1 MVTLVYLIKLPNG
14 WLRHIPRMV
23 VDWLVVS
30 STFHWLW
37 PKSCVGLP
45 WFAMVCL
52 KFDKLALKMT
62 GSCRYSS
69 CQQLPSEFGII
80 KQPDFLS
87 CDSHDTLDSWNHACI
102 MVASCRSWYI
112 MQLLC
117 GLFSSPGLLHLNTAC
132 PSFGGLEPRWRI
144 SELQP
149 VQSSS
154 YWIVTILSSGQPE
167 VSPLSSNIC
176 QQD

>member
-1 MVTLVYLIKLPNG
+1 LLIGGLFQVPFIG
-14 WLRHIPRMV
+14 YR
-23 VDWLVVS
+23 
-30 STFHWLW
+30 
-37 PKSCVGLP
+37 LP

-102 MVASCRSWYI
+102 MVVSWLYHVGHGTSCNCSVGCLVRRVYCTSTLPAPPLEGLSRDGEFRS
-112 MQLLC
+112 C
-117 GLFSSPGLLHLNTAC
+117 SRCRAAH
-132 PSFGGLEPRWRI
+132 
-144 SELQP
+144 
-149 VQSSS
+149 
-154 YWIVTILSSGQPE
+154 IVTILSSGQPE